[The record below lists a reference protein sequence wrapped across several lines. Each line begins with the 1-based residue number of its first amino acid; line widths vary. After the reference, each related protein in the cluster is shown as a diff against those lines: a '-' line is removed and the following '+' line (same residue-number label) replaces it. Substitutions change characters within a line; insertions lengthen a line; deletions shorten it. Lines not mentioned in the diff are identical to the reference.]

1 MEKQQLSY
9 TFKSTL
15 EELNRLPYILDQISK
30 TFGLNSETEAK
41 LMLTVSE
48 AVTNAIRHGNKEN
61 PAKKATM
68 IVTGTNHNELEITVS
83 DEGDGFKPQEV
94 PDPLA
99 DENLLK
105 TSGRGVYLMKEYAD
119 KVSYN
124 EKGNELTLT
133 FKLN

>member
-1 MEKQQLSY
+1 MKKTQLYY
-9 TFKSTL
+9 TFESNL
-15 EELNRLPYILDQISK
+15 EELNRLPDILDQICK
-30 TFGLNSETEAK
+30 TFGLNSETEAR

-61 PAKKATM
+61 PAKQATM
-68 IVTGTNHNELEITVS
+68 AVARTDQNELEIKVS
-83 DEGDGFKPQEV
+83 DEGDGFSLEEV

-99 DENLLK
+99 EENLLK

-124 EKGNELTLT
+124 DKGNKLTLMY
-133 FKLN
+133 KLD